1 MICKPLIIKLPDQG
15 SNLDSSDSE
24 SDVLPIT
31 PSGTFYKV
39 AAKINLF
46 DDRKRKSTKNLF
58 SLIQSQR
65 VKTFHLRVFISIQME
80 VRF

>member
-1 MICKPLIIKLPDQG
+1 
-15 SNLDSSDSE
+15 
-24 SDVLPIT
+24 
-31 PSGTFYKV
+31 V